1 MRKLAMQ
8 LDELQVESF
17 ETGEAQDRHGTVR
30 GHDDRVTEF
39 CPTPFKPCK
48 PTQACPT
55 SVNCARHDEEPQ
67 VPPV

>member
-17 ETGEAQDRHGTVR
+17 ETGDALDRHGTVR

-55 SVNCARHDEEPQ
+55 SVNCARNDEPQ